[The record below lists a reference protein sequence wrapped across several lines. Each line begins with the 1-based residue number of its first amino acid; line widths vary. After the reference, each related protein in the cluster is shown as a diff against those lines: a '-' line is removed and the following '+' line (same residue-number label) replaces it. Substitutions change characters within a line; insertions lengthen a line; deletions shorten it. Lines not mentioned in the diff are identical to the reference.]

1 MSSNHPVVHE
11 AATVT
16 PVLDAADDALSAFQ
30 ALTDLPVHTLRPADQ
45 RALLLRLDAM
55 ERRLASLQRRL
66 LARLVTGPPPVQFAG
81 APWAEVL
88 ARRLRI
94 SVGEAERRIA
104 EATTGSADPRDQAV
118 TARVAQLG
126 NTKAKARG
134 KPSPVRRPR
143 RSASTDTDR
152 VAPEDGS

>member
-1 MSSNHPVVHE
+1 MSSKNPVGHE
-11 AATVT
+11 TPTVT

-88 ARRLRI
+88 ARRLRT
-94 SVGEAERRIA
+94 SVGEAEKRIA
-104 EATTGSADPRDQAV
+104 EATAGSADPRDQAA

-126 NTKAKARG
+126 STKPKARG
-134 KPSPVRRPR
+134 KPSPVRRPW

-152 VAPEDGS
+152 VTPADGS

>member
-1 MSSNHPVVHE
+1 MSSKNPVVRE
-11 AATVT
+11 TTTVT

-88 ARRLRI
+88 ARRLHI
-94 SVGEAERRIA
+94 SVGEAEKRIA
-104 EATTGSADPRDQAV
+104 EATAGSADPRDQAV
-118 TARVAQLG
+118 AARVAQLG
-126 NTKAKARG
+126 STKAKARG
-134 KPSPVRRPR
+134 KPSPVRRPW

-152 VAPEDGS
+152 VTPEDGS

>member
-1 MSSNHPVVHE
+1 MSSNSPLVRE
-11 AATVT
+11 TTAVT

-55 ERRLASLQRRL
+55 ERRLAALQRRL

-94 SVGEAERRIA
+94 SIGEAEKRIA
-104 EATTGSADPRDQAV
+104 EATAGSAAPRDQAV
-118 TARVAQLG
+118 TARVAPLG
-126 NTKAKARG
+126 STKAKARG

>member
-1 MSSNHPVVHE
+1 MSSKNPVGHE
-11 AATVT
+11 TPTVT

-88 ARRLRI
+88 ARRLHI
-94 SVGEAERRIA
+94 SVGEAEKRIA
-104 EATTGSADPRDQAV
+104 EATAGSADPRDQAAP
-118 TARVAQLG
+118 ARVAHLG
-126 NTKAKARG
+126 STKAKARG
-134 KPSPVRRPR
+134 KPSPVRRPW

-152 VAPEDGS
+152 VTPEDGS